1 MLTPEQIKESQRQ
14 YNRAIEQVEEIL
26 TNAMCET
33 YHKVT
38 GKQASDRLYEKLLDA
53 IRFHT

>member
-1 MLTPEQIKESQRQ
+1 MLTPEQIKETQRQ

-26 TNAMCET
+26 ANAMCET

-38 GKQASDRLYEKLLDA
+38 GKKASDRLYEKLLEV
-53 IRFHT
+53 IRYET